1 ELSMEAVKNV
11 KQEGKQNDLL
21 KRISDDPAFNMS
33 YDELLKTMDP
43 KRYVGRAPY
52 QVEVYLKEVI
62 NPMLDANKD
71 LLGMHA
77 EINV

>member
-1 ELSMEAVKNV
+1 
-11 KQEGKQNDLL
+11 
-21 KRISDDPAFNMS
+21 MS

-62 NPMLDANKD
+62 NPMLEANKD
-71 LLGMHA
+71 ELGMHA